1 MKIILKLLRWGSG
14 LFLTSLFTIAVVG
27 TVGFLKINS
36 ELPDVGDL
44 KNVQYHVPMRV
55 LTSDG
60 RLIGEFGEKRREPLP
75 IENIPAEIKQAVIA
89 AEDARYY
96 KHPGVDY
103 KGLLRAAWSLITTGT
118 KAQGGST
125 ITMQVARNFYLTRE
139 RTYNRKIREIFL
151 ALKIERQL
159 DKEEILALY
168 LNQNFMGN
176 RAYGV
181 AAASITY
188 YGKPL
193 QELDLAQIAMLAGLY
208 KAPSKFNP
216 VVNPERA
223 KTRRNYVLRRMFQDG
238 YIEESAKDEAIAQPL
253 TANIHVTKPEVEASY
268 VAEMVRNRMFLQYG
282 DKTYTSGFT
291 VYTTLNGDMQTAAN
305 NAMQNGLQNYT
316 LRHGYRGPEDKIK
329 LPEDFNDEQAATIL
343 AKHPVY
349 SGLIPALV
357 ISSDKAKA
365 KLILKNSEVIELDLA
380 AINWAQAFIDPDTL
394 GAKIKKV
401 NDVLKPG
408 DIVRVKQVNT
418 EIDTDWQ
425 LTQLPKAGG
434 ALVSISPQDGRIY
447 ALIGGYN
454 FYLSRF
460 NRAIQAVRQP
470 GSNFKPFI
478 YSAAIANG
486 FTPASTFND
495 APVVFHDLNLGRYWR
510 PENYSGKFYGPTRL
524 RLALTKSRNMISIR
538 VLRRVGI
545 KSTIKHI
552 KKFNMSERELPHD
565 LSLSLGSS
573 AMTPLEL
580 VGGYATFANGGFKVE
595 PWFIQQVRDMQGN
608 ILYQHIPSVVCGI
621 ECDLYTNNP
630 DEVQNGKHLGKPAE
644 RVLEEQNAY
653 QITSMLQD
661 VIRRGTATR
670 ANKLKRPELA
680 GKTGTTNDQVDAWF
694 SGYSHDI
701 ATTVWVGFDEP
712 KPLGKKEVG
721 GRLALPIWIDY
732 MRVALEFFPEKQ
744 WSIPDGMVTVP
755 INKTTGQQAEEGAPN
770 TIEET
775 FRIDH
780 VPEMGAT
787 EIMTEEGT
795 SAPEQIF

>member
-1 MKIILKLLRWGSG
+1 MKVILRLLRWGFG
-14 LFLTSLFTIAVVG
+14 LLLTSFFIIAVVG

-36 ELPDVGDL
+36 ELPDVDDL

-55 LTSDG
+55 LTSG
-60 RLIGEFGEKRREPLP
+60 GKLIGEFGEKRREPLP
-75 IENIPAEIKQAVIA
+75 IEDIPEKIKQAVIA

-151 ALKIERQL
+151 ALKIEREL

-181 AAASITY
+181 AAAAITY

-193 QELDLAQIAMLAGLY
+193 AELDLSQIAMLSGLY

-216 VVNPERA
+216 IVNPERA
-223 KTRRNYVLRRMFQDG
+223 TERRNYVLRRMYQDG
-238 YIEESAKDEAIAQPL
+238 YIDESTKNEAIAQPL
-253 TANIHVTKPEVEASY
+253 SANIHVTQPEVEASY
-268 VAEMVRNRMFLQYG
+268 VAEMVRSRMFSQYG
-282 DKTYTSGFT
+282 DETYTSGFT
-291 VYTTLNGDMQTAAN
+291 VYTTLNGDMQTAADK
-305 NAMQNGLQNYT
+305 AMRNSLLDYT

-329 LPEDFNDEQAATIL
+329 IPEDFENTQAVDLLT
-343 AKHPVY
+343 KYPTY

-357 ISSDKAKA
+357 ISSDKSKA
-365 KLILKNSEVIELDLA
+365 ELVLNNSDKIELDLA
-380 AINWAQAFIDPDTL
+380 ATNWARSHIDQDTL
-394 GAKIKKV
+394 GAKIKNV
-401 NDVLKPG
+401 NDVLKKG
-408 DIVRVKQVNT
+408 DIVRVQQV
-418 EIDTDWQ
+418 DTKAGTGWQ
-425 LTQLPKAGG
+425 LSQTPKVGG

-447 ALIGGYN
+447 ALSGGFN
-454 FYLSRF
+454 FYMSRF

-524 RLALTKSRNMISIR
+524 RLALAKSRNMISIR
-538 VLRRVGI
+538 VLRRVGL
-545 KSTIKHI
+545 KNTIEHI
-552 KKFNMSERELPHD
+552 KKLKMTERELPHD

-573 AMTPLEL
+573 ALTPLEL
-580 VGGYATFANGGFKVE
+580 ATGYAIFANGGFKVE

-608 ILYQHIPSVVCGI
+608 ILYQHIPNVVCGI
-621 ECDLYTNNP
+621 ECDLYTDNP

-661 VIRRGTATR
+661 VIRMGTGTR
-670 ANKLKRPELA
+670 AKTLNRPELA
-680 GKTGTTNDQVDAWF
+680 GKTGTTNDQIDAWF

-701 ATTVWVGFDEP
+701 ATTVWVGFDGP

-744 WSIPDGMVTVP
+744 WIIPDDMVTVS
-755 INKTTGQQAEEGAPN
+755 INKTTGQQAEEGTPN
-770 TIEET
+770 TMTET

-787 EIMTEEGT
+787 NMMTEEGT

>member
-1 MKIILKLLRWGSG
+1 MRIILRLLRWGFG
-14 LFLTSLFTIAVVG
+14 LLLTFLFIIVVVS
-27 TVGFLKINS
+27 TVAFLKING
-36 ELPDVGDL
+36 ELPDVADL
-44 KNVQYHVPMRV
+44 KTIQYHVPMRV
-55 LTSDG
+55 LAADG

-75 IENIPAEIKQAVIA
+75 IEDIPTAIKQAVIA

-103 KGLLRAAWSLITTGT
+103 KGLIRAAWSLITTGT

-139 RTYNRKIREIFL
+139 RTYNRKIREILL
-151 ALKIERQL
+151 ALKIEREL

-181 AAASITY
+181 AAAAITY

-216 VVNPERA
+216 IVNPTRA
-223 KTRRNYVLRRMFQDG
+223 ETRRNYVLRRMSQDG
-238 YIEESAKDEAIAQPL
+238 YIDVAAKDAAIAQPL
-253 TANIHVTKPEVEASY
+253 TASIHITKPEVEATY
-268 VAEMVRNRMFLQYG
+268 VAEMVRNRMFSQF
-282 DKTYTSGFT
+282 DDATYTSGFT
-291 VYTTLNGDMQTAAN
+291 VYTTLNGDMQIAADTAIKN
-305 NAMQNGLQNYT
+305 NLLAYT
-316 LRHGYRGPEDKIK
+316 LRHGYRGPEDQIK
-329 LPEDFNDEQAATIL
+329 LPESFAADQAVALL

-349 SGLIPALV
+349 SDLIPALV
-357 ISSDKAKA
+357 VVSDKSTAE
-365 KLILKNSEVIELDLA
+365 LILKTSEKIKLDLETV
-380 AINWAQAFIDPDTL
+380 NWAKTFIDQDTL
-394 GAKIKKV
+394 GAKVKRV
-401 NDVLKPG
+401 NDILKPG
-408 DIVRVKQVNT
+408 DIVRVKQS
-418 EIDTDWQ
+418 DTGWQ
-425 LTQLPKAGG
+425 LSQLPKVGG

-447 ALIGGYN
+447 ALSGGFN

-524 RLALTKSRNMISIR
+524 RLALAKSRNMISIR

-545 KSTIKHI
+545 KDTIAHI
-552 KKFNMSERELPHD
+552 KKLKMTERPLPHD

-580 VGGYATFANGGFKVE
+580 VSGYATFANGGFRVK

-608 ILYQHIPSVVCGI
+608 IIYQHIPEVVCGI

-630 DEVQNGKHLGKPAE
+630 DEVQNGKLLGKPAE
-644 RVLEEQNAY
+644 RVLEEHNAY

-661 VIRRGTATR
+661 VIRMGTGTR

-680 GKTGTTNDQVDAWF
+680 GKTGTTNDQIDAWF
-694 SGYSHDI
+694 SGYSHDL

-712 KPLGKKEVG
+712 KPLGRKEVG

-732 MRVALEFFPEKQ
+732 MRVALEFFPEKE
-744 WSIPDGMVTVP
+744 WHMPEEMVTVT
-755 INKTTGQQAEEGAPN
+755 INKTTGQQAEEDAPN
-770 TIEET
+770 TMLET
-775 FRIDH
+775 FRINH

-787 EIMTEEGT
+787 EIITEEGI